1 MEYDAE
7 ELQALRLERWGQTE
21 ETRTPD
27 TISATRLIERVGI
40 ATLYPVS
47 PEIPNLLHAY
57 TGTTS
62 TRAVSDWDS
71 ASGHIYTWRWE
82 LGRQEAAFYTA
93 IVRGRPTL
101 VSWSLL
107 PAVLRLRGELRTPD
121 DLHEAGLLSEPA
133 YRIARVLEEAGGV
146 LGTGELR
153 RAAGFPIGKAQRAA
167 FLRAI
172 AELDSRLLLAKVFSH
187 DDEDMRH
194 ALVATRYPDH
204 AAGAVALSRVEA
216 LQAFLATYLRNAVYA
231 VPTTLAKHMG
241 LPAQELR
248 AGLDSM
254 VTDGRAAVAMVDG
267 IASACYVWRE
277 V

>member
-7 ELQALRLERWGQTE
+7 ELQARRLDRWGQTE

-57 TGTTS
+57 TGTTT

-107 PAVLRLRGELRTPD
+107 PAVLRLRG
-121 DLHEAGLLSEPA
+121 G
-133 YRIARVLEEAGGV
+133 
-146 LGTGELR
+146 
-153 RAAGFPIGKAQRAA
+153 
-167 FLRAI
+167 
-172 AELDSRLLLAKVFSH
+172 
-187 DDEDMRH
+187 
-194 ALVATRYPDH
+194 
-204 AAGAVALSRVEA
+204 
-216 LQAFLATYLRNAVYA
+216 
-231 VPTTLAKHMG
+231 
-241 LPAQELR
+241 
-248 AGLDSM
+248 
-254 VTDGRAAVAMVDG
+254 
-267 IASACYVWRE
+267 
-277 V
+277 